1 MMEKFR
7 GPVGKVLLIFMAAA
21 VALGTITPMLQL

>member
-7 GPVGKVLLIFMAAA
+7 GPAGKVLLIFMAAV